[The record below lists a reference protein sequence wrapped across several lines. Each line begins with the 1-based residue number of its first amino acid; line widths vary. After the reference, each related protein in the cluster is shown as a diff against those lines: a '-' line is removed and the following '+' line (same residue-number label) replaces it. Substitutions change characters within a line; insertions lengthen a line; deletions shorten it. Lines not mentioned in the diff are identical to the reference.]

1 MATTL
6 NVVMVHGLGAGLAM
20 FAMNY
25 GALSRGGPV
34 YALDLPGFAR
44 SSRPHFSADP
54 LLAEEEYV
62 QCLENWRH
70 SLGLDKIHLLG
81 TYSTRVTL
89 ERRNTENSRQIFPG
103 KELRGYSPKS
113 YIQVSVSDLDIALIG
128 LPQKVRITIT
138 VCVPISRQRECPSSH
153 NREWGGGHSHA
164 GEGLGESQFRR
175 LEKKLSTLPTLWS
188 AYSAAGK

>member
-1 MATTL
+1 
-6 NVVMVHGLGAGLAM
+6 MVHGLGAGLAM

-54 LLAEEEYV
+54 LLAEQEYV

-81 TYSTRVTL
+81 KQSHCKDLTRG
-89 ERRNTENSRQIFPG
+89 P
-103 KELRGYSPKS
+103 P
-113 YIQVSVSDLDIALIG
+113 
-128 LPQKVRITIT
+128 
-138 VCVPISRQRECPSSH
+138 
-153 NREWGGGHSHA
+153 
-164 GEGLGESQFRR
+164 
-175 LEKKLSTLPTLWS
+175 LS
-188 AYSAAGK
+188 